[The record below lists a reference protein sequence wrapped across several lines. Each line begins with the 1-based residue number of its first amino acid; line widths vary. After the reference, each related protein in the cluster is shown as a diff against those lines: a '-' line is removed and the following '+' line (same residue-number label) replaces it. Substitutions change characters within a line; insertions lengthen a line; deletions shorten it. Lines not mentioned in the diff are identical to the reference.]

1 MSTHP
6 DLSKWQPTADTVY
19 ASPDIEAAERA
30 RVSRETQLDGVPGAI
45 DTTGRGDWDAGPV
58 TVRVEDLGASESATV
73 AQVSVYGVQGWP
85 EPQDWGASFELS
97 VAEAQTLIAAL
108 QRIVDTHD
116 TGEGINAA
124 QAAYRE
130 RLARNDPGRVPG
142 PFVAPAHVRHEY
154 EYTEDGPCGWL
165 AEASAEPCGLHV
177 DHPVHDWEAA

>member
-1 MSTHP
+1 MSPHP

-19 ASPDIEAAERA
+19 ASPDIERSERA
-30 RVSRETQLDGVPGAI
+30 RVSRETQLDGIPGAI
-45 DTTGRGDWDAGPV
+45 DTTGRGDWDAGPI

-97 VAEAQTLIAAL
+97 VAEARDMIRAL
-108 QRIVDTHD
+108 QAIVDTHD

-130 RLARNDPGRVPG
+130 RLARTGAQAI
-142 PFVAPAHVRHEY
+142 AP
-154 EYTEDGPCGWL
+154 P
-165 AEASAEPCGLHV
+165 EPAW
-177 DHPVHDWEAA
+177 DARTAP